1 MENMEDDY
9 KPDERLDHYD
19 DVGIDD
25 QLVDELSAE
34 GRAEVER
41 KLDQEARL
49 RENMQGRRAAAL
61 MDNEDDEED
70 ELVAQQI
77 R

>member
-9 KPDERLDHYD
+9 RAVPELDNYD

-25 QLVDELSAE
+25 QIVDELSAE

-41 KLDQEARL
+41 RLEQEERL
-49 RENMQGRRAAAL
+49 RANMQGRRPNAL
-61 MDNEDDEED
+61 HDNEDDEED